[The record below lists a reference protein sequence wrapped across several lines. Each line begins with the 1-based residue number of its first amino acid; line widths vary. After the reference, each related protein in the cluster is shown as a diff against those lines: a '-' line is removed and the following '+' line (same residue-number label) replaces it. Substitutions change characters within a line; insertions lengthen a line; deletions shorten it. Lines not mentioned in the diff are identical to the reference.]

1 MMSSPKMQ
9 SWRHRKVRS
18 TQLGYV
24 SVFTLESQKVRIFDC
39 LSTSILFL
47 YSQSIVTSFPL
58 SITEFC
64 STQQLN
70 VQAIQKSGI
79 LASGL
84 RRRQRVQQQPFFIM
98 ALTKFSLASFPL
110 VDLPSSSAVHGIVT
124 EDGLFDGHI
133 STPEEHYY
141 IEPASRYFSSL
152 EDDVKQPFHSV
163 IYKASDVIHP
173 NLDEDGEVSVLQCI
187 HN

>member
-1 MMSSPKMQ
+1 MCRQ
-9 SWRHRKVRS
+9 FRKVAFWPPAS
-18 TQLGYV
+18 DVGK
-24 SVFTLESQKVRIFDC
+24 ESSSN
-39 LSTSILFL
+39 L
-47 YSQSIVTSFPL
+47 
-58 SITEFC
+58 
-64 STQQLN
+64 
-70 VQAIQKSGI
+70 
-79 LASGL
+79 
-84 RRRQRVQQQPFFIM
+84 FFIM
-98 ALTKFSLASFPL
+98 ALTKFSLAASFPL

>member
-1 MMSSPKMQ
+1 MCRQ
-9 SWRHRKVRS
+9 FRKVAFWPPAS
-18 TQLGYV
+18 DDGK
-24 SVFTLESQKVRIFDC
+24 ESSSS
-39 LSTSILFL
+39 L
-47 YSQSIVTSFPL
+47 
-58 SITEFC
+58 
-64 STQQLN
+64 
-70 VQAIQKSGI
+70 
-79 LASGL
+79 
-84 RRRQRVQQQPFFIM
+84 FFIM
-98 ALTKFSLASFPL
+98 ALTKFSLASSPL

-187 HN
+187 QY